1 MHLRATTPSSRRSAA
16 EEVAAEYLTLSY
28 DSYRRLALAGGA
40 APVASRGAT
49 RALRSAGRAARL
61 AG

>member
-1 MHLRATTPSSRRSAA
+1 
-16 EEVAAEYLTLSY
+16 VAAEYLTLSY

-40 APVASRGAT
+40 APVAARGAT
-49 RALRSAGRAARL
+49 RALRSVSRAARL